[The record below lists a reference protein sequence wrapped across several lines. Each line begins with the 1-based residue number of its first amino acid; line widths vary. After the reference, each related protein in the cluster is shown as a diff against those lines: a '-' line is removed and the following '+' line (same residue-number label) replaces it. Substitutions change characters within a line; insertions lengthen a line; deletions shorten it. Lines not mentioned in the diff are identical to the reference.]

1 MIYNSSQYSR
11 RGQSIVEIVIALT
24 IVGVIITTAV
34 AAIAIVLKSNAE
46 TQQSQSATL
55 LSQEYADIVQNLSV
69 GNWDL
74 LYLLSSKGATS
85 TYYIAASGTTYTVQ
99 SGNSTTTLDG
109 ITYTRYF
116 SVENVSRDGT
126 THDIESV
133 YNAVNDDPSTQ
144 KIAIYATWT
153 RGGAARSLSIV
164 KYVTRW
170 QNRTFE
176 QTTWSGGASAD
187 TVVGAPDNSFATST
201 NVDTGSNFGSIILE
215 GF

>member
-1 MIYNSSQYSR
+1 MIHNSFR

-34 AAIAIVLKSNAE
+34 VALAIVLRSNAE

-55 LSQEYADIVQNLSV
+55 LAQEYADIVQNLSI
-69 GNWDL
+69 GNWDA
-74 LYLLSSKGATS
+74 LYLLTPKGATS
-85 TYYIAASGTTYTVQ
+85 TFRVAASGTTYVVQ

-109 ITYTRYF
+109 IVYTRYF
-116 SVENVSRDGT
+116 SVQDVSRDAA
-126 THDIESV
+126 THDIEV
-133 YNAVNDDPSTQ
+133 AYNLSNDDPSTQ
-144 KIAIYATWT
+144 KISIYTTWT
-153 RGGAARSLSIV
+153 RGGTARSLSIV

-176 QTTWSGGASAD
+176 QTTWSGGSATD
-187 TVVGAPDNSFATST
+187 TVVGAPDNSFSTST
-201 NVDTGSNFGSIILE
+201 NVDTESSFGSLILE